1 MKLPLK
7 HRRLNRAILKGILTL
22 KTIGSLIRTYLLTGV
37 FMLIPAAIT
46 LYIIY
51 FIFQFSDGI
60 LGGALA
66 ERIGYQIPG
75 MGLILTAL
83 ICLLVGMIAQNYVG
97 KRIIKGIDASMEK
110 IPVVKSLYTGIKQ
123 VGNVI
128 MQQNKSEFKRVV
140 LLEYPKADCWALG
153 FVTADFMYP
162 INDERVAKNLVS
174 IFVPT
179 TPNPTSGFMLIISKD
194 KIVDLNIDIEIAMKI
209 VISGGLVQANKLIEN
224 NEAEAINEQS

>member
-37 FMLIPAAIT
+37 FMLIPVAIT

>member
-140 LLEYPKADCWALG
+140 LLEYPKADCLALG

-174 IFVPT
+174 IFVQT

>member
-179 TPNPTSGFMLIISKD
+179 TPNPTSGFLLIISKD

>member
-37 FMLIPAAIT
+37 FMLIPVAIT

-110 IPVVKSLYTGIKQ
+110 IPGVKSLYTGIKQ

-153 FVTADFMYP
+153 FVTADFMHP

>member
-140 LLEYPKADCWALG
+140 LVEYPKVDSWALG
-153 FVTADFMYP
+153 FVTADFLHP
-162 INDERVAKNLVS
+162 VNDERVAKNLVS

>member
-110 IPVVKSLYTGIKQ
+110 IPGVKSLYTGIKQ

>member
-37 FMLIPAAIT
+37 FMLIPVAIT

-66 ERIGYQIPG
+66 EKIGYQIPG

-83 ICLLVGMIAQNYVG
+83 ICMLVGMIAQNYVG

>member
-37 FMLIPAAIT
+37 FMLIPVAIT

-83 ICLLVGMIAQNYVG
+83 ICLSVGMIAQNYVG

-224 NEAEAINEQS
+224 NKAEAINEQS

>member
-37 FMLIPAAIT
+37 FMLIPVAIT

-224 NEAEAINEQS
+224 NKAEAINEQS

>member
-224 NEAEAINEQS
+224 NKAEAINEQS